1 MFTKLYLLNFANK
14 KSNTMKI
21 RPETSSDY
29 PSIAEV
35 NIKAFGT
42 ENEAK
47 LIEKIRSS
55 PRYIPELSLV
65 AQIDNKIVGYI
76 LFSYIDLINQENCA
90 TLPVLG
96 LAPLAVI
103 PEYQNQGIG
112 TSLVNTGLEIA
123 HQQQEVLVVVLGH
136 PEYYSRFGFETS
148 INYQIQSP
156 FDVPDEVFM
165 VKFISSYQEKYQGK
179 IVYPPAFNEV

>member
-1 MFTKLYLLNFANK
+1 
-14 KSNTMKI
+14 MKM
-21 RPETSSDY
+21 RPETPSDY
-29 PSIAEV
+29 SSITEV
-35 NIKAFGT
+35 NIKAFGI

-55 PRYIPELSLV
+55 PGYIPELSLV
-65 AQIDNKIVGYI
+65 AEIDNKIVGYI
-76 LFSYIDLINQENCA
+76 LFSYIDLVNEQ

-96 LAPLAVI
+96 LAPLAVL

-112 TSLVNTGLEIA
+112 TILVETGLEVA
-123 HQQQEVLVVVLGH
+123 NQKKEALVVVLGH
-136 PEYYSRFGFETS
+136 PEYYYRFGFQTS

-156 FDVPDEVFM
+156 FDVPEEVFM
-165 VKFISSYQEKYQGK
+165 VKILSSYQEKYQGK